1 MSILPTKLAL
11 HEPERHVVLEV
22 PPWNPDAAKSAIQEI
37 VDDAAG
43 RFDAD
48 QFWPSHPMEDDR
60 THCTPL
66 YRGAAGVIWAIDYLR
81 RQGAAKCDV
90 EFVPVLPGLLAAN
103 RAEFAT
109 FGEFFSSEQASLLM
123 GDVGVLLLTM
133 RLAPN
138 DEIAD
143 ELHRRV
149 TANLHLPVMELMWG
163 TPGTML
169 AAIFMYEM
177 TGQDCWRQIYQQQ
190 AERLL
195 GDLEETELGPLWT
208 QDLYGHISRYLGPVH
223 GYAGSMLALLH
234 GWEWLGTA
242 QRAQIPNAVL
252 RTLTANAWRSE
263 MGTTWDATAT
273 RETLPK
279 LVQYCHGAPGMVSV
293 FADPKIAT
301 AELTAMLV
309 DAGHFTWRAGP
320 LAKGC
325 NLCHGTAGNAY
336 AFLKLY
342 ALLREPLWLERA
354 RTFAMI
360 SIEQYREARAQYG
373 QGRYSLW
380 TGDLGLAVYLY
391 DCLRAIP
398 AFPTTD
404 VF

>member
-1 MSILPTKLAL
+1 LY
-11 HEPERHVVLEV
+11 EPERHVVLEA

-103 RAEFAT
+103 QAEFAT

-208 QDLYGHISRYLGPVH
+208 QDLYGHISRYLGCPYRKSNPNVLVMQPTDMRLRNNP
-223 GYAGSMLALLH
+223 SDALNFARNR
-234 GWEWLGTA
+234 G
-242 QRAQIPNAVL
+242 V
-252 RTLTANAWRSE
+252 
-263 MGTTWDATAT
+263 
-273 RETLPK
+273 
-279 LVQYCHGAPGMVSV
+279 LVQRQMRTGLVVICHVRS
-293 FADPKIAT
+293 
-301 AELTAMLV
+301 
-309 DAGHFTWRAGP
+309 
-320 LAKGC
+320 
-325 NLCHGTAGNAY
+325 
-336 AFLKLY
+336 
-342 ALLREPLWLERA
+342 
-354 RTFAMI
+354 
-360 SIEQYREARAQYG
+360 
-373 QGRYSLW
+373 
-380 TGDLGLAVYLY
+380 
-391 DCLRAIP
+391 
-398 AFPTTD
+398 
-404 VF
+404 